1 MELAEAVIE
10 EKSKTA
16 SFGTLTFY
24 KAALKHLSC
33 FYDTYIEDIT
43 PSMLQKKLNQMAIE
57 QFSQTSISKV
67 KILFGLELNHSILQ
81 GISLNN
87 FMPSIK
93 IHENSAKNKIS
104 SATDNDDI
112 AKIIKNAETANFG
125 MWAMVLLCTGM

>member
-1 MELAEAVIE
+1 
-10 EKSKTA
+10 
-16 SFGTLTFY
+16 
-24 KAALKHLSC
+24 
-33 FYDTYIEDIT
+33 
-43 PSMLQKKLNQMAIE
+43 MAIE

-67 KILFGLELNHSILQ
+67 KILFGLELNHAILQ